1 MNDTN
6 VLLES
11 SRVYRIGNTHI
22 HPTRDKRM
30 ARRYAKPILMALSG
44 QTRSDVPDS
53 LVLVRDEGSSHIG
66 RFDE

>member
-1 MNDTN
+1 MY
-6 VLLES
+6 
-11 SRVYRIGNTHI
+11 RVVGNTHI

-44 QTRSDVPDS
+44 QTRSGVPDSRAS

>member
-11 SRVYRIGNTHI
+11 SRVYRIGNT